1 MDEMNNMNETTME
14 NETSVEV
21 VPEEKVQVVESNSD
35 SEDIST
41 GKLLIGGVVL
51 GAAALY
57 GVYKHHKNKKGKTE
71 EKKPK
76 TKKKLHLRAPWVITE
91 EVQDEKV
98 EMEDVDETS
107 DEEA

>member
-1 MDEMNNMNETTME
+1 ME
-14 NETSVEV
+14 L
-21 VPEEKVQVVESNSD
+21 KVQVVESNSD

-57 GVYKHHKNKKGKTE
+57 GVYKHRKNKKSKAE

-76 TKKKLHLRAPWVITE
+76 TKKKLHLRMPWEFTDVVIPDK
-91 EVQDEKV
+91 EVKTDNV
-98 EMEDVDETS
+98 IDVDETS